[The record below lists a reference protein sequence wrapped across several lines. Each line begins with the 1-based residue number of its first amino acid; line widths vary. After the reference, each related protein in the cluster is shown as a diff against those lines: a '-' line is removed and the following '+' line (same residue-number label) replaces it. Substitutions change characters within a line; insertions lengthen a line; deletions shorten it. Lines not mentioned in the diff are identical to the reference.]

1 MKIVINDCY
10 GGFGLS
16 RKAEVEYLKLKGKE
30 AFFYTQPN
38 HGDTYVKVEPDC
50 DCLMSYT
57 FTKDLGETFKE
68 WPKGGGGYFIDIDIE
83 RTDKDLV
90 AVVEMLGEEAN
101 GSCAELKVIEIP
113 DDIDWEL
120 SEYDGIETIEEK
132 HRSWG

>member
-30 AFFYTQPN
+30 AFIYTS
-38 HGDTYVKVEPDC
+38 TYGGPYDRVEPDC
-50 DCLMSYT
+50 DCLTTYT
-57 FTKDLGETFKE
+57 FTKDLGDTFKK
-68 WPKGGGGYFIDIDIE
+68 WPKNDGGYFYGRDIE

-113 DDIDWEL
+113 DDIDWGL